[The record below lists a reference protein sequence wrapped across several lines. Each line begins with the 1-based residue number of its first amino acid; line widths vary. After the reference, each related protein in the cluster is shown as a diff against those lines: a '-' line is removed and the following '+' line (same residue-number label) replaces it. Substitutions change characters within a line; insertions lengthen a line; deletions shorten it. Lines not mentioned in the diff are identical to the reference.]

1 MTRKTSAY
9 AIRTCKLCGKRL
21 PANEM
26 VAVEKKNKAR
36 GHSRSGISLMTW
48 IGAALEDKNSRSAI
62 NRWFFNSSKRVYKG
76 DVAVT
81 TIRVCPDCAEE
92 HQKLNGSNKGFFSG
106 CLTTILI
113 FFFIVG
119 VLLVASLFI
128 RVP

>member
-1 MTRKTSAY
+1 MARRNTTY

-26 VAVEKKNKAR
+26 VAIEKKNEAR

-48 IGAALEDKNSRSAI
+48 IGAALDDKNSRSAI

-76 DVAVT
+76 GVGVT
-81 TIRVCPDCAEE
+81 TINVCPDCANDD
-92 HQKLNGSNKGFFSG
+92 QKVNGSSKGFFSG

-113 FFFIVG
+113 FLFIVG

-128 RVP
+128 NDT